1 MWLRSSVSKW
11 VNNIITI
18 AFPNE
23 STTLRAGFEQAAL
36 VLQELATVFS
46 RKGEEEM
53 C

>member
-1 MWLRSSVSKW
+1 MPKW
-11 VNNIITI
+11 INNIITI

-23 STTLRAGFEQAAL
+23 SGTLRASFEQAVL

-46 RKGEEEM
+46 RKVEEEM